1 MRKGLFKKSSL
12 REISKGRKRWSDGV
26 PDQGGGQPGMK
37 TLSGIPVQSIYAPDD
52 LPDFDYPERLGFPG
66 EAPFTRGVYHTMY
79 RGRAW
84 TQRQLA
90 GFGPPEETNKRYKFL
105 LAQGATGINGVFDYP
120 TLRGYDSTDPE
131 ARADAGRGGVAIDTL
146 EDMRILFEGIP
157 IDRVSTSLVTCQP
170 ICNIIIQ
177 SMYFANAEA
186 RNVPLDR
193 LAGTSQNDFLM
204 ETAIAVAPGV
214 LPPEVSFKLS
224 CDAIEYCS
232 RRVPRWN
239 PVSFAGYN
247 YREAGCTAVQEA
259 AFTIAN
265 AIACAE
271 ELIRRGFNVDQFAPR
286 LSFFFSAHND
296 FFEEVC
302 KYRAARRLWA
312 RIMKER
318 FGAGN
323 ARSMM
328 LRFHVQTAG
337 VSLTAQQPLNNITRA
352 AYQAMSAVLGGAQS
366 IHVDAYDEA
375 LCVPTELSS
384 LTALRTQQILQNE
397 TGVTATIDP
406 LGGSYYVE
414 ALTDQLERAMA
425 GVIDEIDRMGGIVEA
440 VKRGWIHQ
448 EISNA
453 AYDYQRRIES
463 GEQVVV
469 GVNAFRIEEE
479 KLPIELFELPE
490 TLRIQEMKLER
501 IRKER
506 NDGEVRK
513 MLDRVAAACGRGEN
527 LMEVMV
533 EAVKARTTEGEL
545 AGVLKKH
552 FGVWDPPLFA

>member
-1 MRKGLFKKSSL
+1 MKKGLFNRTSL
-12 REISKGRKRWSDGV
+12 RDISRSRKRWSDCV
-26 PDQGGGQPGMK
+26 PEKGGGKSEAK
-37 TLSGIPVQSIYAPDD
+37 TLSGVPVRPIYAPDD
-52 LPDFDYPERLGFPG
+52 LPDFDYRERLGFPG
-66 EAPFTRGVYHTMY
+66 EEPFTRGVYHTMY
-79 RGRAW
+79 RGRTW

-131 ARADAGRGGVAIDTL
+131 ARADAGRGGVAIDTI

-157 IDRVSTSLVTCQP
+157 VDRVSTSLVTCQP
-170 ICNIIIQ
+170 ICNIIVQ
-177 SMYFANAEA
+177 SMYFANALT
-186 RNVPLDR
+186 RSIPLDR

-265 AIACAE
+265 AVACAE
-271 ELIRRGFNVDQFAPR
+271 ELIRRGFGVDQFAPR

-312 RIMKER
+312 RVMKER
-318 FGAGN
+318 FGARE

-352 AYQAMSAVLGGAQS
+352 AYQALSAVLGGAQS

-384 LTALRTQQILQNE
+384 LTALRTQQILQSE

-406 LGGSYYVE
+406 LGGSYYIE
-414 ALTDQLERAMA
+414 ALTDELEKAMA
-425 GVIDEIDRMGGIVEA
+425 GVLDEIDRMGGVVEA
-440 VKRGWIHQ
+440 VRRGWIHQ

-453 AYDYQRRIES
+453 AYDYQRRIEA

-469 GVNAFRIEEE
+469 GVNAFRIEDE

-490 TLRIQEMKLER
+490 TLRIQEKKLER

-506 NDGEVRK
+506 SDSDVRK
-513 MLDRVAAACGRGEN
+513 TLDRVAAACDRGEN

-552 FGVWDPPLFA
+552 YGVWDPPLFA

>member
-1 MRKGLFKKSSL
+1 MKRGLFNKSSL
-12 REISKGRKRWSDGV
+12 RWISGQRKRWSDCLSE
-26 PDQGGGQPGMK
+26 PGEGKAGAK
-37 TLSGIPVQSIYAPDD
+37 TLSGISVKPIYAPDD
-52 LPDFDYPERLGFPG
+52 LPDFGYEDRLGFPG
-66 EAPFTRGVYHTMY
+66 EEPFTRGVYHTMY
-79 RGRAW
+79 RGRTW

-90 GFGPPEETNKRYKFL
+90 GFGPPEETNQRYKFL
-105 LAQGATGINGVFDYP
+105 LEQGATGINGVFDYP

-131 ARADAGRGGVAIDTL
+131 ARADVGRGGVAIDTL

-157 IDRVSTSLVTCQP
+157 VDRVSTSLVTCQP
-170 ICNIIIQ
+170 ICNIIVQ
-177 SMYFANAEA
+177 SMYFANAQA
-186 RNVPLDR
+186 RSIPFDR

-204 ETAIAVAPGV
+204 ETAITIAPGV

-224 CDAIEYCS
+224 CDAIEFCS
-232 RRVPRWN
+232 RHVPRWN

-265 AIACAE
+265 AVACAE
-271 ELIRRGFNVDQFAPR
+271 EMIRRGFSVDQFAPR

-312 RIMKER
+312 KVVKER
-318 FGAGN
+318 FGAKN

-352 AYQAMSAVLGGAQS
+352 AYQALSAVLGGAQS

-384 LTALRTQQILQNE
+384 LTALRTQQILQSE

-414 ALTDQLERAMA
+414 ALTDELEKAMI
-425 GVIDEIDRMGGIVEA
+425 GIIDEIDRMGGIVEA

-463 GEQVVV
+463 GKQVVV
-469 GVNAFRIEEE
+469 GINSFRIEDE
-479 KLPIELFELPE
+479 KLPIELFKLPE
-490 TLRIQEMKLER
+490 TLRVQEMKLEK
-501 IRKER
+501 IEKER
-506 NDGEVRK
+506 SAAQVQK
-513 MLDRVAAACGRGEN
+513 MLDRVAMACDRGEN
-527 LMEVMV
+527 LMEVML
-533 EAVKARTTEGEL
+533 EAVKAFATEGEL
-545 AGVLKKH
+545 TGVLKKQY
-552 FGVWDPPLFA
+552 GVWNPPLFM

>member
-1 MRKGLFKKSSL
+1 MKKGLFNRTSL
-12 REISKGRKRWSDGV
+12 RDISRSRKRWSDCV
-26 PDQGGGQPGMK
+26 PEKGGGKSEPK
-37 TLSGIPVQSIYAPDD
+37 TLSGVPVRPIYAPDD
-52 LPDFDYPERLGFPG
+52 LPDFDYRERLGFPG
-66 EAPFTRGVYHTMY
+66 EEPFTRGVYHTMY
-79 RGRAW
+79 RGRTW

-131 ARADAGRGGVAIDTL
+131 ARADAGRGGVAIDTI
-146 EDMRILFEGIP
+146 EDMGILFEGIP
-157 IDRVSTSLVTCQP
+157 VDRVSTSLVTCQP
-170 ICNIIIQ
+170 ICNIIVQ
-177 SMYFANAEA
+177 SMYFANALA
-186 RNVPLDR
+186 RSIPLDR

-265 AIACAE
+265 AVACAE
-271 ELIRRGFNVDQFAPR
+271 ELIRRGFGVDQFAPR

-312 RIMKER
+312 RVMKER
-318 FGAGN
+318 FGARE

-352 AYQAMSAVLGGAQS
+352 AYQALSAVLGGAQS

-384 LTALRTQQILQNE
+384 LTALRTQQILQSE

-406 LGGSYYVE
+406 LGGSYYIE
-414 ALTDQLERAMA
+414 ALTDELEKAMA
-425 GVIDEIDRMGGIVEA
+425 GVLDEIDRMGGVVEA
-440 VKRGWIHQ
+440 VRRGWIHQ

-453 AYDYQRRIES
+453 AYDYQRRIEA

-469 GVNAFRIEEE
+469 GVNAFRIEDE

-490 TLRIQEMKLER
+490 TLRIQEKKLER

-506 NDGEVRK
+506 SDSDVRK
-513 MLDRVAAACGRGEN
+513 TLDRVAAACDRGEN

-552 FGVWDPPLFA
+552 YGVWDPPLFA

>member
-1 MRKGLFKKSSL
+1 MKRGLFNKSSL
-12 REISKGRKRWSDGV
+12 RGVTGQRKRWSDCLSERGEGKA
-26 PDQGGGQPGMK
+26 DSK
-37 TLSGIPVQSIYAPDD
+37 TLSGIPVKPIYAPDD
-52 LPDFDYPERLGFPG
+52 LPDFGYEDRLGFPG
-66 EAPFTRGVYHTMY
+66 EEPFTRGVYHTMY
-79 RGRAW
+79 RGRTW

-90 GFGPPEETNKRYKFL
+90 GFGPPEETNQRYKFL

-131 ARADAGRGGVAIDTL
+131 ARADVGRGGVAIDTL

-157 IDRVSTSLVTCQP
+157 VDRVSTSLVTCQP
-170 ICNIIIQ
+170 ICNIIVQ
-177 SMYFANAEA
+177 SMYFANAQA
-186 RNVPLDR
+186 RSVPFDR

-204 ETAIAVAPGV
+204 ETAIAIAPGV

-232 RRVPRWN
+232 RHVPRWN

-271 ELIRRGFNVDQFAPR
+271 ELIRRGFGVDQFAPR

-312 RIMKER
+312 KVMKER
-318 FGAGN
+318 FGARN

-352 AYQAMSAVLGGAQS
+352 AYQALSAVLGGAQS

-384 LTALRTQQILQNE
+384 LTALRTQQILQSE

-406 LGGSYYVE
+406 LGGSYFVE
-414 ALTDQLERAMA
+414 ALTDELEKAMA

-469 GVNAFRIEEE
+469 GINSFRIEDE
-479 KLPIELFELPE
+479 KLPIELFKLPE
-490 TLRIQEMKLER
+490 TLRVQEMKLEK
-501 IRKER
+501 IKKER
-506 NDGEVRK
+506 SAAEVRK
-513 MLDRVAAACGRGEN
+513 MLDRVAVACDRGEN
-527 LMEVMV
+527 LMGVML
-533 EAVKARTTEGEL
+533 EAVKAFTTEGEL
-545 AGVLKKH
+545 AGILKKQY
-552 FGVWDPPLFA
+552 GVWNPPLFM